1 MVVIKDM
8 KMQGYFDKTFCL
20 EVWGDYACF
29 TRPEMKVERVS
40 YDVITPS
47 SARAIFEAIFWKP
60 AFEWRVRK
68 IEVLNPIKWMNLR
81 RNEVGAVASEK
92 SSGIIIEDNRQ
103 QRAGLF
109 LKDVRYRIYADLVF
123 IPPAKRKDTPEQLPE
138 YLIDSAEKAELKERK
153 LNEYHPDGNPAKYN
167 AMFERRAKKGQC
179 FFQPYLGCRE
189 FSCFFKLVDPEK
201 DPALPIHETR
211 DLGFMLYDM
220 DYSGIKNPEKIG
232 SDDIKACFFRA
243 KLENGVVNVPD
254 WDSGVVYR

>member
-1 MVVIKDM
+1 MNEF
-8 KMQGYFDKTFCL
+8 FDKTFCL

-47 SARAIFEAIFWKP
+47 AARAIFEAVFWKP
-60 AFEWRVRK
+60 AFEWKIKK

-109 LKDVRYRIYADLVF
+109 LKDVRYRIHAELSF
-123 IPPAKRKDTPEQLPE
+123 IPVSKRKSNSQRKSQELDLFSSDDEPVHENENPE
-138 YLIDSAEKAELKERK
+138 
-153 LNEYHPDGNPAKYN
+153 KYN
-167 AMFERRAKKGQC
+167 SMFERRAKKGQC
-179 FFQPYLGCRE
+179 VFQPYLGCRE

-201 DPALPIHETR
+201 EPALPIPETR

-232 SDDIKACFFRA
+232 STSDIKACFFRA

-254 WDSGVVYR
+254 WDSGEVYR